1 MKIIPLSGAF
11 NNGIYWD
18 HEILEAKKKPS
29 EDGFNATWRKG
40 RLSISI
46 GQIRCYETML

>member
-18 HEILEAKKKPS
+18 HEILEAKKKPP
-29 EDGFNATWRKG
+29 EGGFVLLGG
-40 RLSISI
+40 RGVLASP
-46 GQIRCYETML
+46 